1 MTPWKKICC
10 AVDFT
15 EHSRATLQAAAT
27 TAERL
32 GADLLL
38 VHVFEPPA
46 QADLEPVV
54 PPSELYGDYIREAA
68 KELEAWRVNA
78 ERIAIRPVT
87 AKLVDVHEWHPAL
100 EIVRFARDQA
110 CDAIFVGKHGRSGVR
125 HPGLG
130 AVAERV
136 IHESDRTVVVVR
148 QP

>member
-10 AVDFT
+10 AIDFT
-15 EHSRATLQAAAT
+15 EHSRTTMQAAAAL
-27 TAERL
+27 AEKI
-32 GADLLL
+32 GADLVL
-38 VHVFEPPA
+38 VHVFEPPS
-46 QADLEPVV
+46 QADMQPLLPASDLFGEYV
-54 PPSELYGDYIREAA
+54 REAGRQ
-68 KELEAWRVNA
+68 LEAWRADA

-87 AKLVDVHEWHPAL
+87 AKLIDVHEWHPAL

-125 HPGLG
+125 HPGIG

-136 IHESDRTVVVVR
+136 VHESDRPVVIVR